1 MAKVAALFPGQGSQ
15 KVGMGK
21 DLCDRWKVA
30 SEVFSAADSALGS
43 PLSELCWEG
52 PEEQLTLTTNTQ
64 PALLAHSV
72 AAWKV
77 LASLGIEV
85 AAVAGHSLGEYSA
98 VVAAGGLDLAAALST
113 VRLRGRLMQE
123 AVPVGEGTMAAVMG
137 LDDDQ
142 VRAACE
148 EEASASGE
156 IVVAANFNAP
166 GQVVIAGTTGAVE
179 RAGEGCRQRGARRVR
194 AVPVSAPFHPP
205 LMAPAR
211 SGLEPTLKEL
221 AFADLAVP
229 LYRNVDTR
237 PVQSAEEVRDGLIRQ
252 VDSPVLWSAIIGK
265 LRDEGFDTLI
275 EVGTG
280 RVLSGLARRVD
291 RKLNCYPAGTVDG
304 ILAIVAALE
313 PGAKAE
319 LAGDDETGGNDG
331 S

>member
-15 KVGMGK
+15 NVGMGK
-21 DLCDRWKVA
+21 DLCDRWDVA
-30 SEVFSAADSALGS
+30 REVFSAADEALGG

-52 PEEQLTLTTNTQ
+52 PEEDLTLTTNTQ

-72 AAWKV
+72 AAWQV
-77 LASLGIEV
+77 LVSLGIEV

-98 VVAAGGLDLAAALST
+98 VVAAGGLDLAAALNT

-123 AVPVGEGTMAAVMG
+123 AVPVGEGTMAAVIG
-137 LDDDQ
+137 LGDDE

-148 EEASASGE
+148 EETEASGE
-156 IVVAANFNAP
+156 TVVAANFNAP

-179 RAGEGCRQRGARRVR
+179 RAGERCRQRGARRVR
-194 AVPVSAPFHPP
+194 AVPVSAPFHSP

-221 AFADLAVP
+221 AFDDLNVP
-229 LYRNVDTR
+229 LYRNVDTL

-265 LRDEGFDTLI
+265 LRDHGFDTFI

-291 RKLNCYPAGTVDG
+291 RKLKCYPAGTVDG
-304 ILAIVAALE
+304 ILAIVAALGDGE
-313 PGAKAE
+313 TPGD
-319 LAGDDETGGNDG
+319 GGTGGNDG